1 MGNIRVLGFE
11 IANLIAAGEVVDRP
25 ASVVKELLENAIDA
39 KATSVT
45 VEIKNGGVSLIR
57 ITDNG
62 CGMSAEDLPL
72 AVRRHAT
79 SKIQSAEDLASIG
92 TLGFRG
98 EALAAIASVSDLTI
112 LTKTKEASAGTML
125 VSEAGVVK
133 DLCEVGC
140 ADGTTVLVEHL
151 FANVPARRKFLK
163 KDRTEAMAVTSL
175 VEKIALSRPDIAIR
189 YICDGETKLVTAG
202 DGEVLHVL
210 YAIEGR
216 EYAMG
221 MLSVSNKHGG
231 ISVCGYVGNPDQSK
245 SNRTFQTVYI
255 NGRYVRSKTV
265 SAAAEKAYTSYI
277 APDKFPAFCL
287 FLECD
292 LSAVD
297 VNVHPAKMEVR
308 FSDERPVF
316 EAVYYAIRT
325 ALEQSTLRPSLSV
338 PSNREIE
345 AKRLVGAFAPA
356 TGSTKTEQIAFAE
369 RIIAAAKAE
378 HSKPMTPPSF
388 SAPSP
393 VRQTPPPTYQRSTEA
408 VFASPSRPLE
418 RTPEP
423 ASIAPV
429 APPSPKEA
437 PVKESISEKAE
448 PEFVPWDIFGV
459 AYDCYIIARD
469 SEGLLLIDQHAAH
482 ERILFE
488 KMKNTVEKEGKIA
501 AQSLLVPLSFS
512 VSALAADAAEEGK
525 EDFELIGYSFTLS
538 GRTVSLHTIPMA
550 LDPASA
556 QTFFET
562 TAEKMAKEGENPSI
576 SDQKR
581 REQTLYQ
588 LACKAAIKGGRS
600 YDEAHLRWL
609 CDALAQMPD
618 VTVCPHGRPIACR
631 LSKNELDRRFGRL
644 G

>member
-1 MGNIRVLGFE
+1 
-11 IANLIAAGEVVDRP
+11 
-25 ASVVKELLENAIDA
+25 
-39 KATSVT
+39 
-45 VEIKNGGVSLIR
+45 
-57 ITDNG
+57 
-62 CGMSAEDLPL
+62 
-72 AVRRHAT
+72 

-98 EALAAIASVSDLTI
+98 EALAAIASVSNLTI
-112 LTKTKEASAGTML
+112 LTKTKDAAAGTML

-140 ADGTTVLVEHL
+140 ADGTTVVVEHL

-163 KDRTEAMAVTSL
+163 KDRTEAMAVTAL

-189 YICDGETKLVTAG
+189 YVCDGETKLVTAG

-221 MLSVSNKHGG
+221 MLSVSNAHAG
-231 ISVCGYVGNPDQSK
+231 ISVRGYVGNPDQSK

-325 ALEQSTLRPSLSV
+325 ALEKSTLRPSLSV
-338 PSNREIE
+338 QSNREME

-378 HSKPMTPPSF
+378 HAKPVTPPAY

-393 VRQTPPPTYQRSTEA
+393 ARQMPASPAFVRSGES

-423 ASIAPV
+423 VPTPAVPPLPKEDEV
-429 APPSPKEA
+429 AVAEKEA
-437 PVKESISEKAE
+437 PA
-448 PEFVPWDIFGV
+448 FVPWEILGV

-512 VSALAADAAEEGK
+512 LSALAADAAEEAK
-525 EDFELIGYSFTLS
+525 ADFETIGYAFSLS
-538 GRTVSLHTIPMA
+538 GRTVSLHAIPMA

-556 QTFFET
+556 QSFFES
-562 TAEKMAKEGENPSI
+562 TAAKIAQDGENPTI

-588 LACKAAIKGGRS
+588 LACKAAIKGGRN

-631 LSKNELDRRFGRL
+631 
-644 G
+644 